1 MRKLITKK
9 NICLLLFVSVA
20 LMPILLGHAHA
31 QAIDEITS
39 QATERVNN
47 AFGYILNSFCF
58 IVGGSLLAA
67 GILSLYQKHRNNN
80 AGTSMAYIASAF
92 LCGGFL
98 IGFPFVV
105 RTASFTFW
113 DATTVVTG
121 EQRKMQFDQ

>member
-1 MRKLITKK
+1 MRKLLTKK
-9 NICLLLFVSVA
+9 NICLLLFISVA

-31 QAIDEITS
+31 QAIDEVAE
-39 QATERVNN
+39 QATDRANK

-105 RTASFTFW
+105 RTASFSFW
-113 DATTVVTG
+113 NTTTTVTG
-121 EQRKMQFDQ
+121 EQRMMQFDK

>member
-9 NICLLLFVSVA
+9 NIYLLLFVSVV
-20 LMPILLGHAHA
+20 MVSILPEYAHA
-31 QAIDEITS
+31 QAIDEMAAR
-39 QATERVNN
+39 ATEHANN

-80 AGTSMAYIASAF
+80 AGTSMSYIAGAF

-121 EQRKMQFDQ
+121 EQHKMQFDQ